1 MSVGDGVGDGGGG
14 VVVGDYV
21 AERISPTSDDWE
33 TIQTD
38 LGCPEDDLVGQS
50 ANPGGQVGRVWGGGY
65 GLTW

>member
-1 MSVGDGVGDGGGG
+1 